1 MMVCG
6 TTLLDVP
13 AVQAQVVM
21 HEPAVF
27 VAVHFTLAMP
37 MDDGP
42 DTRSPFASAFTD
54 HGSVLELPLTT
65 TFTCTVAF
73 VAIAGVVLGLASGK
87 LMVVGVTVSASV
99 IAACA
104 GAAPAQA
111 QATTIAR
118 RADVRARSATADAR
132 RQRRTPRAV
141 SEETTSAVNLIS
153 RYGAVS
159 V

>member
-1 MMVCG
+1 MMDCG
-6 TTLLDVP
+6 TILLDVP

-27 VAVHFTLAMP
+27 VAVHVTLAMP

-54 HGSVLELPLTT
+54 HWSVLELPLTT
-65 TFTCTVAF
+65 TFTCTF
-73 VAIAGVVLGLASGK
+73 VFAAIAGVVLGFASGK
-87 LMVVGVTVSASV
+87 LMVVGVTVSVNV

-132 RQRRTPRAV
+132 RRRRTPRAV
-141 SEETTSAVNLIS
+141 SEETASAVIPMA
-153 RYGAVS
+153 R
-159 V
+159 